1 MAEPEAPITASPR
14 PKRGLYTLNA
24 DGGMVATLGQP
35 GGEAA
40 IGVVLRDSDNSL
52 VEAISEPI
60 GVAPDHHTAEFRA
73 LIEGLKLARTYGVDK
88 IRVFLDSELVVNT
101 VGGDWDLK
109 DEHLKSLQAEARAL
123 YESFT
128 DRRLSWVPREMN
140 TEADLLASR
149 ALPPRRT
156 RGSQE
161 S

>member
-1 MAEPEAPITASPR
+1 MEPGHSE
-14 PKRGLYTLNA
+14 
-24 DGGMVATLGQP
+24 
-35 GGEAA
+35 GEAA

-60 GVAPDHHTAEFRA
+60 GRAKDHHEAEFKA
-73 LIEGLKLARTYGVDK
+73 LIAGLEMARLYGVDK

-101 VGGDWDLK
+101 VDGDWDVHH
-109 DEHLKSLQAEARAL
+109 EHLRELRTKAQSL

-149 ALPPRRT
+149 ALPPKRN
-156 RGSQE
+156 RG
-161 S
+161 